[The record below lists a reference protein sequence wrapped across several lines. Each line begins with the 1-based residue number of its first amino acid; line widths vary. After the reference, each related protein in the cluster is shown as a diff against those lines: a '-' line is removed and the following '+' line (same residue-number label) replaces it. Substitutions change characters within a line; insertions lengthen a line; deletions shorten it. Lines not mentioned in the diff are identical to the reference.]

1 MMGMNPMSM
10 FNGMGNGGMPNP
22 FGMNNNYTSEE
33 QRRQMESQNRQMM
46 DQFERCLV
54 TVVEEGKGDF
64 LDTLERKLGGSY
76 YSMAERGD
84 RSGGRGGRRGGRGGY
99 SRGEYGGSGGSSY
112 ASRDRERGRDRGRRG
127 EECMQGLWMEIEEL
141 EKKSK
146 KTPGFNMKSHLK
158 KEFPDLDEEEVK
170 VLSLFAE
177 KGGMH
182 HFARELGM
190 EVDELYEVLTDVA
203 EKVDIERR

>member
-10 FNGMGNGGMPNP
+10 FGGMGNGGMPNP
-22 FGMNNNYTSEE
+22 FGVNNNYMNDE

-54 TVVEEGKGDF
+54 TVIEDGKGEFIDA
-64 LDTLERKLGGSY
+64 LERRLGDSH
-76 YSMAERGD
+76 YSMAERGGRRGGG
-84 RSGGRGGRRGGRGGY
+84 RSGGRGYGR
-99 SRGEYGGSGGSSY
+99 SEYGGNDGGSSY
-112 ASRDRERGRDRGRRG
+112 ASRDRDYRKERGRRG
-127 EECMQGLWMEIEEL
+127 GREGECMQGLWMEIEEL

-146 KTPGFNMKSHLK
+146 KTPGFNMKNHLK

-177 KGGMH
+177 K
-182 HFARELGM
+182 
-190 EVDELYEVLTDVA
+190 VDM
-203 EKVDIERR
+203 ERR

>member
-1 MMGMNPMSM
+1 MGMNPMSM
-10 FNGMGNGGMPNP
+10 FGGMGNGGMPNP
-22 FGMNNNYTSEE
+22 FGVNNNYMNDE

-54 TVVEEGKGDF
+54 TVIEDGKGEFIDA
-64 LDTLERKLGGSY
+64 LERRLGDSH
-76 YSMAERGD
+76 YSMAERGGRRGGG
-84 RSGGRGGRRGGRGGY
+84 RSGGRGYGR
-99 SRGEYGGSGGSSY
+99 SEYGGNDGGSSY
-112 ASRDRERGRDRGRRG
+112 ASRDRDYRKERGRRG
-127 EECMQGLWMEIEEL
+127 GREGECMQGLWMEIEEL

-146 KTPGFNMKSHLK
+146 KTPGFNMKNHLK

-182 HFARELGM
+182 QFARELGM
-190 EVDELYEVLTDVA
+190 EVDELYEVLMDVA
-203 EKVDIERR
+203 EKVDMERR